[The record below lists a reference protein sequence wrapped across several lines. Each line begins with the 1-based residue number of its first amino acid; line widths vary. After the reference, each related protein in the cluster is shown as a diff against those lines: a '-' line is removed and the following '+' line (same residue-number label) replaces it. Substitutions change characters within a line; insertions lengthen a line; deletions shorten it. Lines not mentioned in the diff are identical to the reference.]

1 MVGKGILG
9 QHKATEVRMRGEIW
23 GAGGSVQLQFSVA
36 GVGVMA
42 KDQRS

>member
-1 MVGKGILG
+1 MVGEGILG
-9 QHKATEVRMRGEIW
+9 KHKDTEVRMRGDLW
-23 GAGGSVQLQFSVA
+23 RAGGSMQLQFSVA